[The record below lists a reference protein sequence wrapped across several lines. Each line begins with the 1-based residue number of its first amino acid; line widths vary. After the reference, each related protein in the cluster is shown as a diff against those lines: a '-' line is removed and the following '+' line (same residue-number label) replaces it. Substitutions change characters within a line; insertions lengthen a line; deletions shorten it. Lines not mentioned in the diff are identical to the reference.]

1 MVASITRRH
10 THNKVSPLVVMG
22 LKVQLFKMMQHIS
35 DFPIQRKARLS
46 WLTGWLGVAF
56 CLTLSADD
64 VPAFSDQ
71 DIQFFERRIR
81 PVLAESCYTCHSHQ
95 SEKLK
100 GGLLLDSRQGFLHGG
115 DSGSSIDLGQPER
128 SSLLEAIRYQNVDL
142 QMPPKTK
149 LKDEQIRDFETWV
162 AKGLPWPDEPEPTKS
177 SSEKDEF
184 DLEERKAQHWV
195 WNPPVRHAL
204 PDVKTETWG
213 KQPIDRFLLNR
224 MEREGIEPA
233 LPADKRTLLRRT
245 YLILT
250 GLPPSPDQVDAFLAD
265 QDENA
270 YDKVVDR
277 LLDSVAFGERWARH
291 WLDLVRYAE
300 TMGHEFDYEIPNA
313 WRYRDYVIRAFN
325 EDVPFNQFA
334 MEHIAGDL
342 LEKPRRRTDTG
353 ENESVIGT
361 GFYWLGQQVHSPVDI
376 RMNQLDV
383 LDNQIDV
390 LSKTFQALTVTCARC
405 HDHKFDAI
413 TTQDFYGLFGVL
425 KSSRY
430 QQTTLSPS
438 DRIEPH
444 LDTLHTL
451 QSEAR
456 GLLQNAGLL
465 SVDTGLETGV
475 FDSDIQVLGDMRLG
489 RFADWLFDDE
499 ALKNDPFVKPGDLVS
514 RPGEHAVK
522 VATRESI
529 DSAKWSTQLQGSLR
543 SPTFDIKHRYLHVLA
558 AGHQSRVNVVIDNFN
573 LIRAPIY
580 GGLKKNLD
588 KEEAEWKTFD
598 LDMWGGHEAYVELK
612 DTVHA
617 DLSGGGAHGA
627 DAWFSVESVVASA
640 DSKPPGRVQADFK
653 LEASNQ
659 PDTLAALME
668 KYGQVAR
675 EISIAPVAVSMTD
688 GNGVDESVFIRGNP
702 KRLGDPVRRGF
713 ISALKDVGHAPQGS
727 GRLDLAKHIT
737 SPDNPL
743 TARVYVNRV
752 WHHLFGQG
760 IVPTVDDFGVL
771 GQRPSHP
778 ELLDW
783 LAVWFMNEGRW
794 STKKLVRMLVL
805 SSAFQMDS
813 VAGNPEM
820 DQKDAGN
827 VLLHKM
833 RVRRLEGESIR
844 DAILKVS
851 GRLDPTPFGPSEK
864 IHLTSFM
871 TGRGRPGKSGELDG
885 GRRRSIYVEV
895 RRNFLSPFLT
905 TFDTPIPFTTF
916 GRRAQS
922 NVPAQSLILMN
933 DPFVLQQSEA
943 WAERVIAME
952 GSFASKLT
960 YMYETALGRLPTSR
974 EMEAA
979 REFVVGQQSDM
990 ATGKQD
996 AGEVEKRLW
1005 TDLCHVIFNIKEFI
1019 YIH

>member
-1 MVASITRRH
+1 
-10 THNKVSPLVVMG
+10 
-22 LKVQLFKMMQHIS
+22 MMQHIS
-35 DFPIQRKARLS
+35 DFPNQRRTCLS
-46 WLTGWLGVAF
+46 WLTGWLGLAF
-56 CLTLSADD
+56 CLTLPADG
-64 VPAFSDQ
+64 VPVFSEQ

-81 PVLAESCYTCHSHQ
+81 PVLAESCYQCHSHQ

-100 GGLLLDSRQGFLHGG
+100 GGLLLDSRKGVLQGG
-115 DSGSSIDLGQPER
+115 DSGSSIDLAQPEH
-128 SSLLEAIRYQNVDL
+128 SSLLDAIRYQNVDL

-162 AKGLPWPDEPEPTKS
+162 AKGLPWPDEPEPSKS
-177 SSEKDEF
+177 SREKDEF

-195 WNPPVRHAL
+195 WNAPVRHGL
-204 PDVKTETWG
+204 PDVQDGTWIQ
-213 KQPIDRFLLNR
+213 QPVDRFLLNQ
-224 MEREGIEPA
+224 MEQEGIQPA

-245 YLILT
+245 HLILT
-250 GLPPSPDQVDAFLAD
+250 GLPPSPDEVDAFLAD
-265 QDENA
+265 QDKDA

-277 LLDSVAFGERWARH
+277 LLDSTAFGERWARH

-300 TMGHEFDYEIPNA
+300 TMGHEFDYVIPNA

-325 EDVPFNQFA
+325 EDVPYNQFA

-342 LEKPRRRTDTG
+342 LDQPRRRTDTG

-413 TTQDFYGLFGVL
+413 TTKDFYGLFGVL

-430 QQTTLSPS
+430 QQTTLTPT
-438 DRIEPH
+438 DRIESH
-444 LDTLHTL
+444 LDALHSL
-451 QSEAR
+451 QSETRLALR
-456 GLLQNAGLL
+456 DAGLRF
-465 SVDTGLETGV
+465 SDADKEVDRFEPDV
-475 FDSDIQVLGDMRLG
+475 QVLGDVRQDQ
-489 RFADWLFDDE
+489 FADWLFDDE
-499 ALKNDPFVKPGDLVS
+499 ALENDPFVKPGDLVS
-514 RPGEHAVK
+514 RPGENGVK

-543 SPTFDIKHRYLHVLA
+543 SSTFVIKTRYLHVLA

-588 KEEAEWKTFD
+588 KEEAQWKTFD
-598 LDMWGGHEAYVELK
+598 LDMWVGHEAYVELK

-627 DAWFSVESVVASA
+627 EAWFSVESVVASA
-640 DSKPPGRVQADFK
+640 DSKPPAIVEVDSK
-653 LEASNQ
+653 WDPSNP
-659 PDTLAALME
+659 PDKVVALME
-668 KYGQVAR
+668 KYGRVAR
-675 EISIAPVAVSMTD
+675 EVSIAPVAVSMTD

-702 KRLGDPVRRGF
+702 KRLGDPVTRGF
-713 ISALKDVGHAPQGS
+713 ISALKDADHAPKGS

-752 WHHLFGQG
+752 WHHLFGLG

-783 LAVWFMNEGRW
+783 LAVWFMNEGQW
-794 STKKLVRMLVL
+794 STKKLIRMLAR

-813 VAGNPEM
+813 KARSPEM
-820 DQKDAGN
+820 DQKDAAN

-844 DAILKVS
+844 DTILKVS
-851 GRLDPTPFGPSEK
+851 GQLDSTPFGPSEK

-943 WAERVIAME
+943 WAKRVIAME
-952 GSFASKLT
+952 GSFASRLT

-979 REFVVGQQSDM
+979 REFVVSQQSDM
-990 ATGKQD
+990 AAGKQD

-1005 TDLCHVIFNIKEFI
+1005 TDLCHVLFNVKEFI